1 MQIKKQ
7 KGSFMIEF
15 LISLAIFSIALVGLV
30 KLQNRS
36 LQETGDIGNDSSFAI
51 LLEDF
56 SDRYN
61 ISEGGLSTT
70 SLEELKSTA
79 AAFNKTVTVSD
90 NTIEIKDMITEKELS
105 KSITKD
111 NQ

>member
-30 KLQNRS
+30 KLQNRA

-61 ISEGGLSTT
+61 ISSGGNLSST
-70 SLEELKSTA
+70 SLTELTDTA
-79 AAFNKTVTVSD
+79 AAFNKTIRVSD
-90 NTIEIKDMITEKELS
+90 DTITIIDKATNQ
-105 KSITKD
+105 SIARSIMKD
-111 NQ
+111 N